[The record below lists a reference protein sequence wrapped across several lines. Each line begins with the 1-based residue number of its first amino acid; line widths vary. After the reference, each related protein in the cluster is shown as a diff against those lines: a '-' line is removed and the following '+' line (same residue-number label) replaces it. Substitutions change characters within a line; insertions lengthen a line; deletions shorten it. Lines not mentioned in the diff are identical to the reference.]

1 MSEFSVENDYYQ
13 YQAVFV
19 WVSNRFHY
27 KSGLSHHVDKKPS
40 ALDNEGY
47 QFDQDE
53 NSRHSM

>member
-1 MSEFSVENDYYQ
+1 MENDYYQ
-13 YQAVFV
+13 YQPVFV